1 MSANMLAAAR
11 VIRTHGAKHRR
22 SKAISSSDTDQNSAY
37 RLSAENLSTLAKEF
51 HQHRM
56 LEHPGCH
63 YRVSYKMVESYIAYI
78 SGGGY
83 YRQAARC
90 EGISK
95 PTLIFYSRMVASFI
109 SSTASN
115 YIRLPH
121 LPEIDHMTGRYVD
134 GKKIIGLVDGFLM
147 KIQRPD
153 HARDEFYSA
162 RPGKYYDCMN
172 IQYVCD
178 LDGKI
183 IHVLTGVSGRAHDK
197 NAIEWSPRL
206 RTWLDNLPP
215 NHYILGDSA
224 YMGYHEKCLTLHR
237 NPSSQQQHFN
247 LQASRIR
254 SKVENVIGAQQCIWR
269 ILMTKENRVPAKSGL
284 TFPCDVC
291 LSAATLHNRFTNY
304 VE

>member
-1 MSANMLAAAR
+1 MSANLLAAAGI
-11 VIRTHGAKHRR
+11 IRTHAPKHKRT
-22 SKAISSSDTDQNSAY
+22 KAVSSADADHISTY
-37 RLSAENLSTLAKEF
+37 RLSPDKISTVAKEF
-51 HQHRM
+51 HEHRM
-56 LEHPGCH
+56 IEHPNCH
-63 YRVSYKMVESYIAYI
+63 YQVSYKMVEAFISYI

-83 YRQAARC
+83 YRQAARS

-95 PTLIFYSRMVASFI
+95 PTMILYSRKVASYF
-109 SSTASN
+109 SSTAAQH
-115 YIRLPH
+115 IKLPSTQ
-121 LPEIDHMTGRYVD
+121 EVSEMTGRYVE
-134 GKKIIGLVDGFLM
+134 GKKVIGLVDGFLM

-162 RPGKYYDCMN
+162 RPGKYYDSMN

-178 LDGKI
+178 LNGKI

-224 YMGYHEKCLTLHR
+224 YLGYHEKCLTLFR
-237 NPSSQQQHFN
+237 NPNHLQQLFN
-247 LQASRIR
+247 NEAARIR
-254 SKVENVIGAQQCIWR
+254 TKVENVIGAQECIWR

-284 TFPCDVC
+284 AFPSDVC
-291 LSAATLHNRFTNY
+291 LSVAVLHNRFSNY
-304 VE
+304 VF